1 MKHIIILGDGMADW
15 PVKSLGDKTLL
26 QYAKTP
32 YMDKLACMG
41 RNGRLITVAEGFHPG
56 SEVANMSV
64 LGYDLPKVYEGRGP
78 LEAAS
83 IGVDLQPGEIA
94 MRCNLICVEGEILKN
109 HSSGHISTEEADVL
123 IKYLQENLG
132 DDRVRFHTGVQYRHL
147 LVIKGGNKELDC
159 TPPHDVP
166 LKPFRPLMVK
176 PLVPEAQ
183 ETADLINDL
192 ILKSQELLKNHHI
205 DPNLYVEYNV
215 KRGLRDSAGKGVLT
229 GLTEISDVNGYNLI
243 NGRQI
248 PADGRL
254 YYQGINVQDIISGLN
269 GRRFGFEETIYL
281 LIFGKLPDKEELSRF
296 LDMMSDM
303 EELGGRFVRDV
314 VMKGTN
320 ANIMNA
326 MQRCVLAL
334 YTYDDNP
341 EDISPENVLRQ
352 SLELIAKLPEIAVY
366 SYHAY
371 RHFRKDDTLFI
382 RNPQKGLSLAENI
395 LLMLRP
401 DGKYTEL
408 EAKVLDIALILHA
421 EHGGGNNSTFTVRV
435 TSSTGTDTYSAIA
448 AGIGSLKGPLHGGA
462 NIQVADMFQHLK
474 ENIKDWTSVD
484 EIDTYYTR
492 MLNKE
497 VYNKTGLIY
506 GIGHAVYTISD
517 PRALLLKELARDLA
531 REKGRESEF
540 AFLELLEE
548 RAIATFGRVKNNGK
562 TVSSNIDFYSGFVYE
577 MIGLPQEIFTP
588 LFAMARIVGWC
599 AHRNEELTFD
609 GKRIIRP
616 AYKNV
621 LDDLAYIPIKKR

>member
-1 MKHIIILGDGMADW
+1 MGVEEFLNIEEEHKREF
-15 PVKSLGDKTLL
+15 SELL
-26 QYAKTP
+26 QYC
-32 YMDKLACMG
+32 LASG
-41 RNGRLITVAEGFHPG
+41 R
-56 SEVANMSV
+56 
-64 LGYDLPKVYEGRGP
+64 
-78 LEAAS
+78 
-83 IGVDLQPGEIA
+83 
-94 MRCNLICVEGEILKN
+94 
-109 HSSGHISTEEADVL
+109 
-123 IKYLQENLG
+123 
-132 DDRVRFHTGVQYRHL
+132 
-147 LVIKGGNKELDC
+147 
-159 TPPHDVP
+159 
-166 LKPFRPLMVK
+166 
-176 PLVPEAQ
+176 
-183 ETADLINDL
+183 
-192 ILKSQELLKNHHI
+192 I
-205 DPNLYVEYNV
+205 DQNLYQEYDV

-421 EHGGGNNSTFTVRV
+421 EHGGGNNSTFTTHVV
-435 TSSTGTDTYSAIA
+435 TSSGTDTYSSTA
-448 AGIGSLKGPLHGGA
+448 ASIGSLKGPRHGGA
-462 NIQVADMFQHLK
+462 NLKVQNMFADLK
-474 ENIKDWTSVD
+474 SHVDQDHWDNED
-484 EIDTYYTR
+484 EIITYLKKV
-492 MLNKE
+492 LNKE
-497 VYNKTGLIY
+497 AFDHAGLIY
-506 GIGHAVYTISD
+506 GMGHAVYTLSD
-517 PRALLLKELARDLA
+517 PREVILKRFAQALAE
-531 REKGRESEF
+531 EKGMTEEF
-540 AFLELLEE
+540 ELYNRVEN
-548 RAIATFGRVKNNGK
+548 IAGKLIMEHRKLFKNVCAN
-562 TVSSNIDFYSGFVYE
+562 VDFYSGFVYSMLGIPE
-577 MIGLPQEIFTP
+577 ELFTP
-588 LFAMARIVGWC
+588 IFAIARMPGWS
-599 AHRNEELTFD
+599 AHRLEELINAN
-609 GKRIIRP
+609 KIIRP
-616 AYKNV
+616 AYKYV
-621 LDDLAYIPIKKR
+621 GHHTDFVAFDER